1 MKIIDIS
8 MELETG
14 MLTYP
19 GNNRI
24 KISRS
29 KSIKKDGANQSYI
42 CMESHA
48 GTHID
53 AGYHA
58 MERGW
63 KLGSRS
69 LSDFSGDAIVV
80 DVSDS
85 GKAIGKSALHGKRI
99 RRNDIVLL
107 KSENSKMGYS
117 KFRKDYASLSM
128 DGAEYLVSLH
138 IKAVGIDYLSIERF
152 HSDMSVHRKLLGSGI
167 LIYEGLM
174 LKDIKPGRYGF
185 AGFPMKYDGDASPA
199 RAVLI
204 KK

>member
-8 MELETG
+8 MELANG

-19 GNNRI
+19 SNNRI
-24 KISRS
+24 KISKS
-29 KSIKKDGANQSYI
+29 KSIKKDGANQSYL
-42 CMESHA
+42 CLESHA

-53 AGYHA
+53 AAYHA
-58 MERGW
+58 MGKGW
-63 KLGSRS
+63 KIGSREM
-69 LSDFSGDAIVV
+69 SDFAGDAIVV

-85 GKAIGKSALHGKRI
+85 GKLIGKSALQGKGI
-99 RRNDIVLL
+99 KRNGIVLL

-117 KFRKDYASLSM
+117 KFRRDYASLSM

-174 LKDIKPGRYGF
+174 LKGTKPGRYSF
-185 AGFPMKYDGDASPA
+185 AGFPLKYDGDASPA

>member
-8 MELETG
+8 TELAQG

-19 GNNRI
+19 NNNRI
-24 KISRS
+24 RIASS
-29 KSIKKDGANQSYI
+29 KSIKKDGANQSYL
-42 CMESHA
+42 CLESHS

-53 AGYHA
+53 AAYHA
-58 MERGW
+58 MEKGW

-69 LSDFSGDAIVV
+69 MSDFAGKAIVV
-80 DVSDS
+80 DVSGS
-85 GKAIGKSALHGKRI
+85 GKLIGKSALSSKRI

-117 KFRKDYASLSM
+117 KFRKDYSSLAM

-138 IKAVGIDYLSIERF
+138 VKAVGIDYLSIERF
-152 HSDMSVHRKLLGSGI
+152 RSDMSVHKKLLGAGI
-167 LIYEGLM
+167 IIYEGLM
-174 LKDIKPGRYGF
+174 LKGVKPGRYGF
-185 AGFPMKYDGDASPA
+185 AGFPIKYDGDAAPA

-204 KK
+204 KG